1 MLYKIQKAFKDKCV
15 IWRQHALARM
25 MERGITR
32 HDVFNAVQ
40 NGKAIEHYPEIE
52 PYPGCLIAGE
62 SCRKTIHVVASRD
75 KDALAAYVITVYI
88 PDATHFEENGET
100 RKKRIEK

>member
-40 NGKAIEHYPEIE
+40 SGKAIEHYLKIE
-52 PYPGCLIAGE
+52 
-62 SCRKTIHVVASRD
+62 
-75 KDALAAYVITVYI
+75 
-88 PDATHFEENGET
+88 
-100 RKKRIEK
+100 